1 MKAYLALAAGLWIG
15 SCALAQETG
24 KPKTGTQNKK
34 PAKKFEQELFTKKAD
49 DLFQFKN
56 YTGALAEYLALLTQN
71 PTNER
76 LGMQIGRCYLNLNED
91 RSKALPFLQPALE
104 NPKNNRLIEYY
115 YAKALTYANQYSD
128 AVDWF
133 RKALAITD
141 LTAEEKNVI
150 ERDLEM
156 ASSGKELV
164 KFPLKVTFENL
175 GKNINTPFAD
185 FSPYISFD
193 EGFLIFNSR
202 QESDG
207 VRMANGNYT
216 SDVYI
221 SEVYLGDWQQARN
234 LGEVVN
240 TKAGDESVVGVS
252 ADGLTMVY
260 NINPS
265 ATEGQGQIFVG
276 PKYENQIL
284 KPVKLNSFINA
295 PSRQNS
301 ATISP
306 DGKTLYFSSDRP
318 GGFGGF
324 DLYRSLILPDGEWS
338 EAQNMGPEINTPY
351 DEDFPNL
358 SMDGLTLYFS
368 SKGHNSMGGFDVF
381 RTLLDEEKGAW
392 TVPQNVGYPINNAYD
407 NIDLC
412 MSGKG
417 RYGYMARIQ
426 SDGFGDLDVY
436 RITFQEIEPE
446 VTVVKGSVLG
456 PNGNRAE
463 GASITIKNLKNNQLV
478 GEYLPNPKTGK
489 YVAIL
494 SPGAYE
500 ISVSATGC
508 APMRDRLDVLGKS
521 SFVPFISKD
530 LTLPSR

>member
-1 MKAYLALAAGLWIG
+1 MKAYLALAAGLWM
-15 SCALAQETG
+15 STCALAQGTG
-24 KPKTGTQNKK
+24 KPKAGAQNKK
-34 PAKKFEQELFTKKAD
+34 PVKKFEQELFTKKAD

-56 YTGALAEYLALLTQN
+56 YSGALAEYLALLSQN
-71 PTNER
+71 PTSEL

-91 RSKALPFLQPALE
+91 RSKAIPFLQPALE

-115 YAKALTYANQYSD
+115 YAKALTYSNQYSD
-128 AVDWF
+128 AMDWY
-133 RKALAITD
+133 RKALAIPD
-141 LTAEEKNVI
+141 LSAEERKTI

-156 ASSGKELV
+156 ATNGKELV
-164 KFPLKVTFENL
+164 KYPIRVTFENL

-202 QESDG
+202 QENDG
-207 VRMANGNYT
+207 VRMASGNYT

-240 TKAGDESVVGVS
+240 TKSGDERIVGVS

-260 NINPS
+260 NLNPS
-265 ATEGQGQIFVG
+265 ASEDQGQIFVG

-284 KPVKLNSFINA
+284 KPFKLNSFIN
-295 PSRQNS
+295 SSSHQNS

-318 GGFGGF
+318 GGYGGY

-381 RTLLDEEKGAW
+381 RTVMDAEKGTW
-392 TVPQNVGYPINNAYD
+392 STPYNVGYPINNAYD

-417 RYGYMARIQ
+417 LYGYMARIQ
-426 SDGFGDLDVY
+426 SDGFGDFDLY
-436 RITFQEIEPE
+436 RIAFQDAEPE
-446 VTVVKGSVLG
+446 VTVVKGSVLA
-456 PNGNRAE
+456 PNGSRAE
-463 GASITIKNLKNNQLV
+463 GVSISIKNLKNNQLV

-500 ISVSATGC
+500 INVSSSGF
-508 APMRDRLDVLGKS
+508 APLRERVDVLGKS

-530 LTLPSR
+530 LTLQSR